1 MFSSL
6 FLETRHLAAFQGP
19 LRIQKAIELD
29 ELGHKP
35 RPSGLMACTQARAV
49 VTVEV
54 FVEQDVIP
62 PMRIGLELL
71 RAAVYRTPST
81 LIAQEDPSEP
91 VGDLLAHVEEVHR
104 LSRPCGTFDLE
115 VVAVV

>member
-19 LRIQKAIELD
+19 RRIQIAIKMD
-29 ELGHKP
+29 ELGHEP
-35 RPSGLMACTQARAV
+35 GPAGLMAGAQSRPVVAV
-49 VTVEV
+49 EI
-54 FVEQDVIP
+54 FVKEDVIA
-62 PMRIGLELL
+62 PMGIGLELL
-71 RAAVYRTPST
+71 CAAVYRTPAA

-91 VGDLLAHVEEVHR
+91 VGDLLAHLEEVHH
-104 LSRPCGTFDLE
+104 LSRPCGAFDLE

>member
-1 MFSSL
+1 MSVFSSL

-19 LRIQKAIELD
+19 RRIQKARELD

-35 RPSGLMACTQARAV
+35 RLSGLMACTQARAV

-91 VGDLLAHVEEVHR
+91 VGDLLAHLEQVHHP
-104 LSRPCGTFDLE
+104 S
-115 VVAVV
+115 